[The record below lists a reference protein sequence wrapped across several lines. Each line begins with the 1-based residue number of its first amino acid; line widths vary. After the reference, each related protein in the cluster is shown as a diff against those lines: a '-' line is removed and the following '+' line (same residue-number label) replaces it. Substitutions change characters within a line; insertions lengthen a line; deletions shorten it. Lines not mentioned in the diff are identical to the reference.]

1 MNCLSKILN
10 YIINKAIDI
19 YMGLC
24 SISLI
29 VAVYFVKEDNFFID
43 IFEHKVFFSCIVYI
57 AVSVIMAYI
66 GLLLL
71 KSKPNDYLD
80 KKIKKI
86 DLQTNSFLPNYL
98 GYFFVALSV
107 PSDYAIVFVLFIIL
121 LFVIASNVHYFNP
134 FFLLFGYKFYHVET
148 SINTKIF
155 VISKKNI
162 RANNNNGFNQL
173 KRINDFTFIELG
185 GEK

>member
-1 MNCLSKILN
+1 MKYLSNILN
-10 YIINKAIDI
+10 YIINKAIEV

-29 VAVYFVKEDNFFID
+29 VAVYLVKEDNFFID
-43 IFEHKVFFSCIVYI
+43 IFEQKEFFSCVVYL
-57 AVSVIMAYI
+57 AVSVTMAYI

-71 KSKPNDYLD
+71 KTKPSDSID

-86 DLQTNSFLPNYL
+86 DLKTNSFLPNYL

-107 PSDYAIVFVLFIIL
+107 PSDYAIVFVLCIIL
-121 LFVIASNVHYFNP
+121 MFVITSNVHYFNP